1 MVMGQDKVR
10 KEVLA
15 KSSGGVELLLAVL
28 ESTADPTVIQ
38 NLVFIINELIQSKSS
53 SSKKV
58 TTLIN
63 RGATQ
68 VSGHSESSLHHQ
80 RAHSVQ
86 ILEQQKSHHAH

>member
-53 SSKKV
+53 SSKRV

-68 VSGHSESSLHHQ
+68 VNKQSMGDDFKRKLNTAEGRELLQ
-80 RAHSVQ
+80 
-86 ILEQQKSHHAH
+86 E

>member
-53 SSKKV
+53 SSKRV

-68 VSGHSESSLHHQ
+68 VSRLFVLSLFVFS
-80 RAHSVQ
+80 RV
-86 ILEQQKSHHAH
+86 HATL